1 MSNTSTF
8 AFGLGGGLA
17 LWQLLQSTP
26 VAPPG
31 VSQLRNSRRGV
42 CVVELDP
49 TGLTVDG
56 THVDLGEA
64 VRRAQVAGCVL
75 VTAAPDAPAAT
86 YAALLA
92 ALRDANVPTHARTR
106 VAARNARLDT
116 KTEFTLITYPQGHKE
131 ASTSRWF
138 RTEAPI
144 SWNEARDR
152 LINAGIIDP
161 KLAGR
166 THAPGGW
173 MLSIDPTQFQTARAE
188 PLPGVTRNS
197 YISTTFTLVV
207 YPEGVDGPQTTRWFR
222 AGAPTTWD
230 VACERL
236 ADAGFLDPDI
246 TLPAQSGYWVLFS
259 APGPFNESKA
269 EPLPARR
276 LERNAELASTFSLVE
291 FPDGIWGK
299 KRVRWFRAESPTT
312 WEDARDR
319 LSAAYQID
327 RTADT
332 WKLFT
337 DPARFR
343 GDRAQPLPA
352 HTPVPEG
359 RRPRGAGSTGR
370 FAVDGGRTIVR
381 DGEALVRIE
390 RVDLGNERYA
400 LSPHETDKLTQR
412 IVRLL
417 NKHGAR

>member
-8 AFGLGGGLA
+8 ALGLGGGLA
-17 LWQLLQSTP
+17 LWQLLGSEP

-31 VSQLRNSRRGV
+31 PPNLRNSGSGV

-49 TGLTVDG
+49 SGLTVDG

-64 VRRAQVAGCVL
+64 VRRAQVAGCAL
-75 VTAAPDAPAAT
+75 VTVAPDAHAST

-92 ALRDANVPTHARTR
+92 ALRDVNVPTHARTR

-138 RTEAPI
+138 RAEAPI
-144 SWNEARDR
+144 SWSEARER
-152 LINAGIIDP
+152 LISAGIIDP

-173 MLSIDPTQFQTARAE
+173 MLSIDPTQFHAARAE
-188 PLPGVTRNS
+188 PLPG
-197 YISTTFTLVV
+197 
-207 YPEGVDGPQTTRWFR
+207 
-222 AGAPTTWD
+222 
-230 VACERL
+230 
-236 ADAGFLDPDI
+236 
-246 TLPAQSGYWVLFS
+246 AQQ
-259 APGPFNESKA
+259 
-269 EPLPARR
+269 
-276 LERNAELASTFSLVE
+276 RNAELASTFSLVE

-299 KRVRWFRAESPTT
+299 KRVRWFRAEPPTT

-319 LSAAYQID
+319 LSAAYLID
-327 RTADT
+327 RNATT

-343 GDRAQPLPA
+343 ADRAQPLPT
-352 HTPVPEG
+352 HTSLPEG
-359 RRPRGAGSTGR
+359 LPRGTARTAR
-370 FAVDGGRTIVR
+370 YAVDGGRTIVR
-381 DGEALVRIE
+381 DGEAIVRLE

>member
-26 VAPPG
+26 IPPPG
-31 VSQLRNSRRGV
+31 VSQLRNSSRGV

-56 THVDLGEA
+56 TLVDVGEA
-64 VRRAQVAGCVL
+64 VRRAQVAGCAL
-75 VTAAPDAPAAT
+75 VTVAPDAPAAT

-138 RTEAPI
+138 RAEAPI
-144 SWNEARDR
+144 SWNEARER
-152 LINAGIIDP
+152 LISAGIIDP

-173 MLSIDPTQFQTARAE
+173 MLSIDSTQFHAARAE
-188 PLPGVTRNS
+188 PLPGASQRN
-197 YISTTFTLVV
+197 
-207 YPEGVDGPQTTRWFR
+207 
-222 AGAPTTWD
+222 A
-230 VACERL
+230 
-236 ADAGFLDPDI
+236 
-246 TLPAQSGYWVLFS
+246 
-259 APGPFNESKA
+259 
-269 EPLPARR
+269 
-276 LERNAELASTFSLVE
+276 ERNAELASTFSLVE

-299 KRVRWFRAESPTT
+299 KRVRWFRAEPPTS

-319 LSAAYQID
+319 LSAAYLID
-327 RTADT
+327 RNATS

-343 GDRAQPLPA
+343 ADRAQPLPA
-352 HTPVPEG
+352 PTPVPEAG
-359 RRPRGAGSTGR
+359 RPRGAASTGR